1 MIKSGIML
9 LKFSNHFQV
18 RIVERGI
25 NIDHVKSAIRSPD
38 SSKSTFE
45 GKIQVNK
52 KVDGKE
58 IEVIYYKSPF
68 RDKKEEYIVITA
80 YYI

>member
-1 MIKSGIML
+1 ML
-9 LKFSNHFQV
+9 LKFPNHFQA
-18 RIVERGI
+18 RFIERGI
-25 NIDHVKSAIRSPD
+25 NIDHVKSAIRKPD
-38 SSKSTFE
+38 SSKPTFE
-45 GKIQVNK
+45 GKTQVNK

-68 RDKKEEYIVITA
+68 RDKEEYIVITA